1 MFSAKFLCACAAIL
15 SGAVESFLQPYATRH
30 LSLLMNN
37 ERCKRPAGNLY
48 NFLDDYKSNADE
60 EGGISGSG
68 DFPPAICPQEIHRIR
83 FSTTAGDFTIRL
95 DLALS
100 PSGVTRFLEL
110 VDDRFFNDQ
119 LIYRVDPGFVIQFG
133 VASSPDMQSRWDPQ
147 AGAPTAPL
155 PDEPNRQ
162 LFKAGSVSFAGS
174 GVDSRSC
181 HVFIALGEGLGGAA
195 HETALGN
202 IEEDGSMIAIEKIV
216 RNREES
222 GYGILLDMQEAL
234 LREGNDAL
242 VEYQGVDR
250 IIACGRL

>member
-100 PSGVTRFLEL
+100 PSVLEYGVSINGLSAL
-110 VDDRFFNDQ
+110 G
-119 LIYRVDPGFVIQFG
+119 LIYHHNNILIIRDHQLSDDP
-133 VASSPDMQSRWDPQ
+133 
-147 AGAPTAPL
+147 
-155 PDEPNRQ
+155 
-162 LFKAGSVSFAGS
+162 
-174 GVDSRSC
+174 
-181 HVFIALGEGLGGAA
+181 
-195 HETALGN
+195 
-202 IEEDGSMIAIEKIV
+202 
-216 RNREES
+216 
-222 GYGILLDMQEAL
+222 
-234 LREGNDAL
+234 
-242 VEYQGVDR
+242 
-250 IIACGRL
+250 

>member
-1 MFSAKFLCACAAIL
+1 MIFARFLCACAIL
-15 SGAVESFLQPYATRH
+15 SGAVESFQPHATRH
-30 LSLLMNN
+30 LSLLN
-37 ERCKRPAGNLY
+37 ESRCKRPASHLY
-48 NFLDDYKSNADE
+48 NFLDDYKNNVDE
-60 EGGISGSG
+60 EGGLSESG
-68 DFPPAICPQEIHRIR
+68 DFPPSICPQEIHRIR

-110 VDDRFFNDQ
+110 VDDGFFNDQ

-147 AGAPTAPL
+147 VGAPIAPL

-162 LFKAGSVSFAGS
+162 HFKAGTVSFAGS

-202 IEEDGSMIAIEKIV
+202 IEEEDGSMIAIENIV

-234 LREGNDAL
+234 IREGNNAL
-242 VEYQGVDR
+242 HEYQGVDR